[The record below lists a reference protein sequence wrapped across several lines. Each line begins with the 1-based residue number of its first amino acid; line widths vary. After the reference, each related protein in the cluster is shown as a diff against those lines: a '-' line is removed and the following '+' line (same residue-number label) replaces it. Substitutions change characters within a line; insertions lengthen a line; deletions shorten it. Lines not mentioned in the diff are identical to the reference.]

1 MIPWVVFNS
10 LNVVFLGYQN
20 ARYFTVYHSKTGKG
34 QQRSTLIFNYFDHDL
49 KAVGLKSHR
58 CENLF
63 EMFGFAH

>member
-1 MIPWVVFNS
+1 MS
-10 LNVVFLGYQN
+10 LVNFLYYMHTADKIYIN
-20 ARYFTVYHSKTGKG
+20 SKTGKG

-58 CENLF
+58 SENLF